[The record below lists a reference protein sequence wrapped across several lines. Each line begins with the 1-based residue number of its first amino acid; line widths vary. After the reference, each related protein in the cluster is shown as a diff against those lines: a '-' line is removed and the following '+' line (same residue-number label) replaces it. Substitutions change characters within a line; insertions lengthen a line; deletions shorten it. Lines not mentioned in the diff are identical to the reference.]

1 MTTKTPLTL
10 LVAVAA
16 ILGATI
22 GCPPPQSQPP
32 QQPPQQPMPGGTSAP
47 APGVTDA
54 PAEVPLI
61 PMPDEPVTDEPKA
74 DEPAPEPPKADAP
87 KTEEP
92 KADMPKP
99 EEPKEEA
106 PKTDA
111 PKEDAPKPEEPKADE
126 PKADMPKAEEPK
138 EEAPK
143 TDAPKEETPKPDAP
157 KEDAPKPDEPKAE
170 APKEEAP
177 KADAPKPEEAAQVG
191 KSELFLKLPEGCN
204 TPDGMC
210 LLADGSVILSMP
222 NFNNLEEGARLM
234 KITPDNQVEKFLELG
249 KHPET
254 GELIGALGVCVAPS
268 GDLFLADY
276 QMKGKK
282 QSRVLRIPMKDGKPG
297 EPVPAIEG
305 FHVSNA
311 VICRDGYLYVSE
323 TQIDIEAQP
332 GTSGIL
338 RFKLEDLDKGVIKLA
353 DDVTKDPHFVAVIEI
368 HNKEVRLGAD
378 GLCFDNAGNL
388 YCGNFG
394 DGTLHRIEFDDKGDV
409 KSNKIFATADT
420 MKCCDGLFFNPKTED
435 VYVTDSMSNAIHAV
449 SMDGKVR
456 TLAQNGDTDG
466 LDGGMDQPCEVLL
479 RGNELI
485 VSNMDWP
492 VPGCINKEYNEPCT
506 LSVIRIAD

>member
-1 MTTKTPLTL
+1 MTKRLPLATL
-10 LVAVAA
+10 TALLA
-16 ILGATI
+16 ILVCTV
-22 GCPPPQSQPP
+22 GCPSASDSQPQP
-32 QQPPQQPMPGGTSAP
+32 QRGTGPGP
-47 APGVTDA
+47 APGVTDIAA
-54 PAEVPLI
+54 PAPEA
-61 PMPDEPVTDEPKA
+61 PMIE
-74 DEPAPEPPKADAP
+74 EPAPEEPALEPPKAEEPKAETPKAETPKEEAPKADAP
-87 KTEEP
+87 K
-92 KADMPKP
+92 P
-99 EEPKEEA
+99 E
-106 PKTDA
+106 
-111 PKEDAPKPEEPKADE
+111 E

-143 TDAPKEETPKPDAP
+143 
-157 KEDAPKPDEPKAE
+157 ED
-170 APKEEAP
+170 AP
-177 KADAPKPEEAAQVG
+177 KADAAKPEEAAKAG
-191 KSELFLKLPEGCN
+191 KAELFLTLPAGCN

-210 LLADGSVILSMP
+210 LLPDGSVILSMP
-222 NFNNLEEGARLM
+222 NFNKLEEGARLM
-234 KITPDNQVEKFLELG
+234 KITPDNKVEKFLELG

-254 GELIGALGVCVAPS
+254 GELIGPLGVCLAPS

-311 VICRDGYLYVSE
+311 VVCRDGYLYVSE

-338 RFKLEDLDKGVIKLA
+338 RFKLEDLDKGLIKLA
-353 DDVTKDPHFVAVIEI
+353 DDVTKDPHFLGVIPI
-368 HNKEVRLGAD
+368 QNKEVRLGAD
-378 GLCFDNAGNL
+378 GLCFDNQGNL

-394 DGTLHRIEFDDKGDV
+394 DGTLHRIEFDGEGKV
-409 KSNKIFATADT
+409 KSNKIFATADF
-420 MKCCDGLFFNPKTED
+420 MKCCDGLFFNPKTEE

-449 SMDGKVR
+449 SMDAKVR

-466 LDGGMDQPCEVLL
+466 TDGGMDQPCEVLL

-492 VPGCINKEYNEPCT
+492 VPGCINQTYNEPCT
-506 LSVIRIAD
+506 LSVIHIAD